1 MKSFIF
7 NLLLW
12 FHQGQLDPVE
22 VSAHS
27 AKEPIPIEDVEYS
40 SKESIFERIEEYDCK
55 HALDE
60 EDILPELGD
69 PLDLFWMP
77 PVLPMARPSYTC
89 PIPLV
94 NPPSV
99 TNVNP

>member
-1 MKSFIF
+1 MKSLLF

-12 FHQGQLDPVE
+12 FHQGQVDTVKI
-22 VSAHS
+22 S
-27 AKEPIPIEDVEYS
+27 AKTPIEDVGYS
-40 SKESIFERIEEYDCK
+40 SKESIVERIEEYDSK

-69 PLDLFWMP
+69 PLDRFWMP
-77 PVLPMARPSYTC
+77 PVLPMARPSYSC
-89 PIPLV
+89 PIPQA
-94 NPPSV
+94 NPSPV